1 MSKAL
6 AKLLNEPDYK
16 LGKVITKLESLSG
29 HQSLDIRILADNQGL
44 LRTKISSLGLDPDDT
59 TSQELQLALTNKLK
73 ADVRF
78 IHGALKIAPSD
89 PVENSAAKVLALA
102 SQCSS
107 GHTALSIKTATARRL
122 LKTQPP
128 KKLMKLLK
136 YRGLESMLKRE
147 DPRKLFALVPAA
159 ESAGWNER
167 INAEIKK
174 LTNRDFEMRPVE
186 FLIVKTE
193 PDAVTRVAYAPL
205 MGVVVV
211 LPGKDISQRALE
223 ICYQMLQAEEILQ
236 ADTFYLKSHQM
247 AGDFSSRASLI
258 LKSAEPP
265 MIKVAGH
272 EFIKWHHLKNLFGKH
287 TSLLE
292 RFAKIHPALNWWR
305 EAANLAQAEGSI
317 VSLHIGDV
325 FKAVYGRNAGG
336 ISLNLKESLKT
347 SLVDRYAQAPAVKSY
362 ILQQL
367 DDKVIT
373 LDPALGSEALS
384 PGMHSEFI

>member
-1 MSKAL
+1 
-6 AKLLNEPDYK
+6 
-16 LGKVITKLESLSG
+16 
-29 HQSLDIRILADNQGL
+29 
-44 LRTKISSLGLDPDDT
+44 
-59 TSQELQLALTNKLK
+59 
-73 ADVRF
+73 
-78 IHGALKIAPSD
+78 
-89 PVENSAAKVLALA
+89 
-102 SQCSS
+102 
-107 GHTALSIKTATARRL
+107 
-122 LKTQPP
+122 
-128 KKLMKLLK
+128 
-136 YRGLESMLKRE
+136 
-147 DPRKLFALVPAA
+147 
-159 ESAGWNER
+159 
-167 INAEIKK
+167 
-174 LTNRDFEMRPVE
+174 
-186 FLIVKTE
+186 
-193 PDAVTRVAYAPL
+193 VAYAPL

-265 MIKVAGH
+265 MIRVAGH
-272 EFIKWHHLKNLFGKH
+272 EFIKWHHLKNLFGEH
-287 TSLLE
+287 TSPLE